1 MKTIDSKD
9 GIIHHVHHQAE
20 DTDQYRR
27 EVSISGA
34 THNISLSSNDPKE
47 DIEFLSAKALNLLK
61 SIKESDRDAL

>member
-27 EVSISGA
+27 EVSITGA
-34 THNISLSSNDPKE
+34 TNTVTLASNHRKE

-61 SIKESDRDAL
+61 SIKESDRDAP